1 MITTCYIIFLFLD
14 MHNASLNAKSLASD
28 GQFLYLY
35 TSKGLLKIGSGYG
48 GTIKGHVYLH
58 KADFHVDDRG
68 WLGYANVR
76 NSCLCYSLTCNLF
89 FCCLRWF
96 WRCVIL
102 MCQTSVTPQ

>member
-1 MITTCYIIFLFLD
+1 MFPDTL
-14 MHNASLNAKSLASD
+14 NASLNARSLASD

-35 TSKGLLKIGSGYG
+35 TSKGLLKVGSGYG

-76 NSCLCYSLTCNLF
+76 SSCLGYSFTSNVFYVRLF
-89 FCCLRWF
+89 LLKEVVFRINRFPTFIVCFFHSLEK
-96 WRCVIL
+96 
-102 MCQTSVTPQ
+102 

>member
-1 MITTCYIIFLFLD
+1 
-14 MHNASLNAKSLASD
+14 MHNASVNVRSLASD

-76 NSCLCYSLTCNLF
+76 NSCLCYILF
-89 FCCLRWF
+89 FDTLMH
-96 WRCVIL
+96 VIYMYIIYMVIWGL
-102 MCQTSVTPQ
+102 G

>member
-1 MITTCYIIFLFLD
+1 
-14 MHNASLNAKSLASD
+14 MHNASLNARSLASD

-35 TSKGLLKIGSGYG
+35 TSKGLFKIGSGFG

-76 NSCLCYSLTCNLF
+76 NSHLCCSLPGNIF
-89 FCCLRWF
+89 FYDL
-96 WRCVIL
+96 
-102 MCQTSVTPQ
+102 

>member
-1 MITTCYIIFLFLD
+1 MITACYIIFLFPD
-14 MHNASLNAKSLASD
+14 IHNASLNAKSLASD

-76 NSCLCYSLTCNLF
+76 NSCLCYSLTCYMF
-89 FCCLRWF
+89 FCDL
-96 WRCVIL
+96 
-102 MCQTSVTPQ
+102 